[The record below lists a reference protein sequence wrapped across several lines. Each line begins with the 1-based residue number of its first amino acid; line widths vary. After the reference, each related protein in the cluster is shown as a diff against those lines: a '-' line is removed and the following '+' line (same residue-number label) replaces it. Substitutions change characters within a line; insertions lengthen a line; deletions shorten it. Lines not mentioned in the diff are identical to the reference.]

1 MKKLIFGTLFL
12 ALVGIGT
19 TGCKKEVLN
28 KNSSTVTNSQNN
40 SSQIKSLTG
49 FHSDGKMLIFNTS
62 DDFANFIEF
71 DISKHVDEYSTN
83 SKDGQPAMRN
93 IKQELANEVYSR
105 YSDYILS
112 TNQVDYINDNILNEV
127 LNKDMIVQIG
137 NYLYRLNKEKEKV
150 FVLST
155 TNKVTDYNDLVSEN
169 TSNKKIMVYSTEED
183 VLEMV
188 ESGRL
193 SEKVVGCTAP
203 SALHQNSPN
212 TPNVNINQ
220 YASMEACARYK
231 KYGLL
236 HKLEADVKVVNTNA
250 YNNVQIY
257 IGMENCSYKQRCGTA
272 LTNFTHPWL
281 TPQVLQIGSTNKL
294 YRYTI
299 YNSTRA
305 LENYYFKIRGRAE
318 DYMNP
323 VGSNPYNV
331 IFTNWAIIFD

>member
-1 MKKLIFGTLFL
+1 
-12 ALVGIGT
+12 
-19 TGCKKEVLN
+19 LN

-71 DISKHVDEYSTN
+71 DISKHVDEYSAN

-112 TNQVDYINDNILNEV
+112 SNQIDYINDNILNEV

-150 FVLST
+150 FVLSST
-155 TNKVTDYNDLVSEN
+155 YKETDYNNLISEN
-169 TSNKKIMVYSTEED
+169 TANKKIMVYSTDED

-188 ESGRL
+188 ETGRQ
-193 SEKVVGCTAP
+193 SEKGIFCSAP
-203 SALHQNSPN
+203 YAHEKTSNY
-212 TPNVNINQ
+212 TPVAVINQ
-220 YASMEACARYK
+220 FASMTARAIYK
-231 KYGLL
+231 KYGFS
-236 HKLEADVKVVNTNA
+236 HKLIAEVTLSNTNA

-257 IGMENCSYKQRCGTA
+257 IAAENCNFKQRCGTP
-272 LTNFTHPWL
+272 LTNFNHPWL
-281 TPQVLQIGSTNKL
+281 TPQPLQIGSIYKK
-294 YRYTI
+294 YGYTM
-299 YNSTRA
+299 YNSIRA
-305 LENYYFKIRGRAE
+305 LENYNIKIRGRAE
-318 DYMNP
+318 DYSNP

-331 IFTNWAIIFD
+331 VFTEWVILV

>member
-71 DISKHVDEYSTN
+71 DISKHVAEYSAN
-83 SKDGQPAMRN
+83 SKDGQPVMRN
-93 IKQELANEVYSR
+93 IKQELVNEVYPR
-105 YSDYILS
+105 YSDYIVS
-112 TNQVDYINDNILNEV
+112 SNQVDYINDNILNEV
-127 LNKDMIVQIG
+127 LNKDMIIQIG

-150 FVLST
+150 FVLAST
-155 TNKVTDYNDLVSEN
+155 YKDTDYNDLVSEN

-203 SALHQNSPN
+203 YANQKSSDY
-212 TPNVNINQ
+212 TPVKVINQ
-220 YASMEACARYK
+220 YASMTSRAIYK
-231 KYGLL
+231 KFGFS
-236 HKLEADVKVVNTNA
+236 HKLIAEVTISNTNA

-257 IGMENCSYKQRCGTA
+257 IAAENCSFKQRCGTT
-272 LTNFTHPWL
+272 LTNFSHPWL
-281 TPQVLQIGSTNKL
+281 TPQPLQIGSIYKI
-294 YRYTI
+294 YGYTM
-299 YNSTRA
+299 YNSIRA
-305 LENYYFKIRGRAE
+305 LENYNIKIRGRAE
-318 DYMNP
+318 DYSNP

-331 IFTNWAIIFD
+331 VFTDWILFY